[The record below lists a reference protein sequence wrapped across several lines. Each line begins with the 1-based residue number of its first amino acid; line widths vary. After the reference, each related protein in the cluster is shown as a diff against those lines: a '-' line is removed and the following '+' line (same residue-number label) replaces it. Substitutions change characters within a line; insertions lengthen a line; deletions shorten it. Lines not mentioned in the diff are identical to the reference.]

1 MTSSDV
7 NQTNSLVT
15 GYVLA
20 GTTVVLWASFVLLSR
35 VAGKSHLN
43 PFDLTA
49 LRFSIAAVVLFPV
62 WVFWKREPLF
72 NTQMLVLALLGGLGY
87 ALGAYSGLARAP
99 ASHGAVLLSGV
110 LPFFMT
116 IMAYFV
122 LQEFPSR
129 QRYIALAV
137 IAVGVLCMAFYSLHN
152 WQLSWHGDIL
162 LICSSALWALYT
174 VLVKRWSK
182 SPLEVTMGVALL
194 SAILYLPIYLLL
206 LPKNIQQAE
215 WSVIVIQGVFHGI
228 FVVIVAMLFFMQA
241 MQRLGPTRLGAVMA
255 MVPAVAGLGA
265 VLVLH
270 EPFSWLLLA
279 GLVFTSAGAW
289 LGSRQA

>member
-1 MTSSDV
+1 M
-7 NQTNSLVT
+7 

-20 GTTVVLWASFVLLSR
+20 GITVMLWASFVLLGR
-35 VAGKSHLN
+35 VAGENNLN

-49 LRFSIAAVVLFPV
+49 LRFSVAAFVLLPV
-62 WVFWKREPLF
+62 WLFWQRELLVMEQVFNRR
-72 NTQMLVLALLGGLGY
+72 MLVLALLGGLGY
-87 ALGAYSGLARAP
+87 ALGAYSGLAISP

-116 IMAYFV
+116 LMAW
-122 LQEFPSR
+122 LILREQPTR
-129 QRYIALAV
+129 DRYIALSV
-137 IAVGVLCMAFYSLHN
+137 IAVGVMCMAIYSLDN
-152 WQLSWHGDIL
+152 LRQSWRGDL
-162 LICSSALWALYT
+162 LLMFSSALWALYT

-182 SPLEVTMGVALL
+182 MPLEVTVGVALL
-194 SAILYLPIYLLL
+194 SAMIYMPVYFLA
-206 LPKNIQQAE
+206 LPKKISHAE
-215 WSVIVIQGVFHGI
+215 WSAIILQGAFHGF

-270 EPFSWLLLA
+270 EPFSWLLIA

-289 LGSRQA
+289 LGSR

>member
-1 MTSSDV
+1 M
-7 NQTNSLVT
+7 NKNNSLLV

-20 GTTVVLWASFVLLSR
+20 GVTVTLWASFVLLSR

-49 LRFSIAAVVLFPV
+49 LRFSVAAVLLLPV
-62 WVFWKREPLF
+62 WLFWKRESIF
-72 NTQMLVLALLGGLGY
+72 NRQMLVLALLGGIGY

-116 IMAYFV
+116 LMAFWV
-122 LQEFPSR
+122 LQEVPSQ
-129 QRYIALAV
+129 QRYLALSI
-137 IAVGVLCMAFYSLHN
+137 IAVGVLCMAFYSLNN
-152 WQLSWHGDIL
+152 WRLSWHGDIL
-162 LICSSALWALYT
+162 LVCASAIWALYT

-194 SAILYLPIYLLL
+194 SAILYLPLYLLV
-206 LPKNIQQAE
+206 LPKNIREAE
-215 WSVIVIQGVFHGI
+215 WSAIVIQGVFHGF

-241 MQRLGPTRLGAVMA
+241 LQRLGPTRLGAVMA
-255 MVPAVAGLGA
+255 MVPAVAGMGA
-265 VLVLH
+265 VLLLG

-279 GLVFTSAGAW
+279 GLTFTSAGAW
-289 LGSRQA
+289 LGSRQG